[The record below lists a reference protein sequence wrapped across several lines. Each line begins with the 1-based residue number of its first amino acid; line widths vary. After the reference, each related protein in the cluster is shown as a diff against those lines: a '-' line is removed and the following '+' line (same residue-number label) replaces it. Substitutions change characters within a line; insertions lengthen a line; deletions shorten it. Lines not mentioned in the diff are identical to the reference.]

1 MLLLLHYLQTHC
13 SALFQ
18 GKINNNDIWLLKEQ
32 NKTKAQSQFC
42 SPGLLTLSPPNT
54 ELSVFS
60 LLNARGRY

>member
-1 MLLLLHYLQTHC
+1 MLLLLHYLHC

-18 GKINNNDIWLLKEQ
+18 GKINNNDIWLVKEQ
-32 NKTKAQSQFC
+32 DKTKAQSQFC

-54 ELSVFS
+54 EYSVFS